1 MKPIGVKS
9 STYIDFKTEH
19 NKKYPKLEVGDHVR
33 TSICK
38 TFLPKV
44 GHTKFV

>member
-33 TSICK
+33 ISICK
-38 TFLPKV
+38 NIFAKGRL
-44 GHTKFV
+44 H